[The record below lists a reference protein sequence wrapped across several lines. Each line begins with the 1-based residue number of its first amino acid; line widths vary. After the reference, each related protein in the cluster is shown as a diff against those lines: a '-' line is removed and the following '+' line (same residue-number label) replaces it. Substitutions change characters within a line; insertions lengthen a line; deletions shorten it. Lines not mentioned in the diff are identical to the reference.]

1 MFSNRKSFDGSLQEL
16 KEKLLIMS
24 SLAEKVLHD
33 SVESL
38 KKMDESLANE
48 VIELDDKLDKLELEI
63 DEFAIK
69 LITTQQPV
77 AKDLRKIVSAIKIA
91 SDLERIAD
99 LSVNIAKVTKRL
111 KGQKLIKPLIDIPKM
126 TETSQKMLRTSMDAY
141 VNEDIQLAKQLA
153 EMDDTID
160 HTYKLVLNELLE
172 YMVKDSSLIDQGQQL
187 GFVARYIERIADHI
201 TNIGESVIYL
211 VSGER
216 KILND

>member
-1 MFSNRKSFDGSLQEL
+1 MYSNRKTFDGSLQEL

-38 KKMDESLANE
+38 KKLDESLANE

-126 TETSQKMLRTSMDAY
+126 TETSQKMLRMSMDAY
-141 VNEDIQLAKQLA
+141 VNEDIQMAKQLA

-172 YMVKDSSLIDQGQQL
+172 YMVKDSKLIDQGQQL

>member
-1 MFSNRKSFDGSLQEL
+1 MYSNRKSFDGSLQEL

-38 KKMDESLANE
+38 KKLDESLANE

-141 VNEDIQLAKQLA
+141 VNEDIQMAKQLA

-172 YMVKDSSLIDQGQQL
+172 YMVKDSKLIDQGQQL